1 MTAFKCLVEGCEVE
15 IPAVSEALQL
25 VLLETH
31 NRDAH
36 GALQAPLEQ
45 RRVGETGNKA
55 QKLQRPVIPE
65 DCTEVQWAFFID
77 KWEDYKGFYKLTA
90 KEEIYSHIRSC
101 CGDDLQYKLY
111 AATGGTA
118 KTMAEP
124 ELLKEIKRLAVM
136 KVNTA
141 VHVKE
146 FWELKQDPGEP
157 VRNFKA
163 KLQGKAL
170 SCDFHVE
177 ASVTCGKCK
186 ESGTV
191 KVSYMEEMIRH
202 KVVAGLA
209 DADILQDVLS
219 ADLKDLE
226 KTVVFVEGKESGKKG
241 QQSLTSAASGISKI
255 TSSLPAAA
263 VQERCRYCHRS
274 GHGASPGEAVRKSSC
289 PAWNATCHKC
299 EKKGHFKVACKG
311 KPKSTSSV
319 TVAGKDKQEDGEV
332 GTISSGFCSMGVCQV
347 RSKGRTKGVVE
358 VPHWLYNQ
366 VRGWVNGF

>member
-1 MTAFKCLVEGCEVE
+1 MTAFKCVVEGCEVE
-15 IPAVSEALQL
+15 IPAASEALQL

-36 GALQAPLEQ
+36 GALQAPLDQ
-45 RRVGETGNKA
+45 RRAGETGNKA

-77 KWEDYKGFYKLTA
+77 KWEDYKGFYKLTT

-219 ADLKDLE
+219 ADLKNLE

-255 TSSLPAAA
+255 TSSTPAAA
-263 VQERCRYCHRS
+263 TQERCRYCHRS

-311 KPKSTSSV
+311 KPKWLWLWDV
-319 TVAGKDKQEDGEV
+319 T
-332 GTISSGFCSMGVCQV
+332 T
-347 RSKGRTKGVVE
+347 
-358 VPHWLYNQ
+358 
-366 VRGWVNGF
+366 